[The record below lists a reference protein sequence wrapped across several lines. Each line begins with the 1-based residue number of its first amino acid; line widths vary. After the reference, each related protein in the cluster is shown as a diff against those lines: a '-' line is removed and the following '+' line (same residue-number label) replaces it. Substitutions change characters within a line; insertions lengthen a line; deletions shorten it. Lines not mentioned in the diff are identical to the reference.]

1 MRNFTHISKVRNHV
15 TYLMGYY
22 TQKENTQNIYG
33 HPLFVREGIVQNK
46 SGEATD
52 QLCIFRIIPSL
63 SCPYFQRVKFMA

>member
-33 HPLFVREGIVQNK
+33 HPLFVREGIV
-46 SGEATD
+46 
-52 QLCIFRIIPSL
+52 
-63 SCPYFQRVKFMA
+63 